1 MITKDGL
8 REINAKVAR
17 VLYWEKIIASKPTL
31 KTYDE
36 AVRERSILVRE
47 LIERG
52 VNLNG

>member
-1 MITKDGL
+1 MLSKDDL
-8 REINAKVAR
+8 RQINAKVAR
-17 VLYWEKIIASKPTL
+17 VVYWEKIIASKPTV

-52 VNLNG
+52 VNLNA